1 MNKVFLS
8 GNLTKDPEVRY
19 TQSGM
24 AYARMGIAVNRQ
36 YSSKNNTD
44 GQPTV
49 DFFNLTSWGKT
60 AEFCG
65 RYLKKG
71 SSVIVEGRIQ
81 NDNYEDKNGVK
92 HYSVNINVDN
102 IEFAGRKGSDGGDNS
117 GNGGNNYGNS
127 GGNYGN
133 NSGSNYNDNS
143 DDVDVPF

>member
-1 MNKVFLS
+1 MNKVILS

-24 AYARMGIAVNRQ
+24 AYARMGIAVNRP
-36 YSSKNNTD
+36 YSSKNTE

-49 DFFNLTSWGKT
+49 DFFNMTSWSKQ

-71 SSVIVEGRIQ
+71 SPVIVEGRIE
-81 NDNYEDKNGVK
+81 NNNYEDKNGVK
-92 HYSVNINVDN
+92 HYDVSIHVDN
-102 IEFAGRKGSDGGDNS
+102 IEFASSKRGGESSGKG
-117 GNGGNNYGNS
+117 

-133 NSGSNYNDNS
+133 NSGGSNYDNGTE
-143 DDVDVPF
+143 DVDVPF